1 MDPKERV
8 AVISR
13 PPQTIIKSGS
23 SGGFWILDR
32 SIVVFFFFCLFEVLL
47 RNFVVIAFF
56 VLNIN
61 VQMKLK

>member
-8 AVISR
+8 AVIS